1 MLKSIDEKDNIIYG
15 DLSAQKNLNIEFCGR
30 KNIVFFAGSSLNIN
44 IIFHGDNSLVFI
56 CNNCRLNGKIEIRTG
71 GVFYAGENC
80 TSGWTHF
87 RVYEGRS
94 IILGNDNML
103 SWSIWMQT
111 SDYHL
116 IFHSNSY
123 KRINFAKSIYIG
135 DHVWCAQE
143 VAVLK
148 GSFVASGSIL
158 GAKSVNAGYKF
169 SNSIY
174 AGNPSRIIKD
184 NCFWSREDP
193 VVGNWCKN
201 EIAQYSTMNTK
212 EFKFD
217 FEEQKFLN
225 PVLLEKELEKLE
237 NAHDKLEF
245 IYDYIY
251 NNTHKNRFSLFE
263 NSNQSKCKLYKDKN
277 KISFSRLKFQNSK
290 RQDELALKYKGA
302 VCIVKNHL
310 SYKLGFAIIK
320 NSKNFRNYI
329 KIPFVLLKI
338 AKEHKNTIQNKVNLQ
353 DFCDYEEAINIKN
366 SLSYQLGNALIRAH
380 KIRYKGG
387 YLKFFIETIKII
399 KKFKQ
404 DNHK

>member
-1 MLKSIDEKDNIIYG
+1 MLKSIDEKDNITYG
-15 DLSAQKNLNIEFCGR
+15 DLSAQKNLNIEFYGR
-30 KNIVFFAGSSLNIN
+30 KNIVFFAGSSVNIN

-56 CNNCRLNGKIEIRTG
+56 CNNCWLNGKIEIRTG

-80 TSGWTHF
+80 TSSGTHF
-87 RVYEGRS
+87 RVYEGKN

-111 SDYHL
+111 SDHHL

-158 GAKSVNAGYKF
+158 GTKSVNAGYKF

-174 AGNPSRIIKD
+174 AGNPSRIIKS

-193 VVGNWCKN
+193 VTGNWYKN

-251 NNTHKNRFSLFE
+251 NNTHKNRFALFE

-290 RQDELALKYKGA
+290 RQDELVLKYK
-302 VCIVKNHL
+302 
-310 SYKLGFAIIK
+310 
-320 NSKNFRNYI
+320 
-329 KIPFVLLKI
+329 VLY
-338 AKEHKNTIQNKVNLQ
+338 V
-353 DFCDYEEAINIKN
+353 
-366 SLSYQLGNALIRAH
+366 
-380 KIRYKGG
+380 
-387 YLKFFIETIKII
+387 
-399 KKFKQ
+399 
-404 DNHK
+404 